1 MKTII
6 LDTNLLM
13 AVGQLN
19 VDIFSEIER
28 ICAFHYKLC
37 ILDRQIGE
45 LQTIIKEQKGK
56 NKTSAN
62 LALQLIRAKNVEII
76 ETTEK
81 RHVDD
86 LILEHAEKDDCIVA
100 TQDKILKKRVLS
112 KGKKVIF
119 LRQAKYLVL
128 EGD

>member
-13 AVGQLN
+13 AVGQFN

-28 ICAFHYKLC
+28 ICDFEYKLSV
-37 ILDRQIGE
+37 LDRQINE
-45 LQTIIKEQKGK
+45 LENIIEGQKGK
-56 NKTSAN
+56 NKTAAN
-62 LALQLIRAKNVEII
+62 LALQLIKAKKVEII
-76 ETTEK
+76 KTHEK

-86 LILEHAEKDDCIVA
+86 IILELAEKDDCIVA
-100 TQDKILKKRVLS
+100 TQDKNLKKRVLLS
-112 KGKKVIF
+112 GKKVIF

-128 EGD
+128 EGG